1 MRWQTTVV
9 VAILLV
15 LVGGYYVVD
24 VEYLGPRQ
32 EKREQAKNRVWV
44 VEDKSVEELVVK
56 RPADTLRLRRLGDG
70 WQMLEPVS
78 GTGAKGSIDS
88 AISDIVN
95 ARMDR
100 EITATPGALAEYGLD
115 KPAAEITLRAKGT
128 AGPLGLSLGAKNPT
142 GEWVYAKKRDAPGVF
157 VLPELILRDATQ
169 AASEFRDRTVLAF
182 DRKDVTGLELVT
194 REDTIDLA
202 RGDPR
207 QWRITKPVT
216 LPADADVVTEFIDK
230 LQFGRV
236 KEFVAEKPPSLA
248 AYGLDR
254 PVRVELWLGSGK
266 DRTSKAL
273 LFGRVAAEKK
283 GVYALRPGETSVLLV
298 DQAVWDQLPKNVAA
312 LRDKTVVAFDRD
324 KLTRLALESPKG
336 TVTLAR
342 QGDQWRIT
350 APQALPAD
358 GPVVSG
364 LLFQLREAKAQAFLP
379 GVHFTPTVKV
389 SLWEGETKT
398 PRIVALAPST
408 ETRGGQPSAYAELL
422 GQGPPVL
429 VEARLLSTLSKSAP
443 ELRDHSLFGGLETK
457 QVTRIRVSR
466 GGRTA
471 MFERSSPLEW
481 KMVEPR
487 RGAARSGRVEDLLL
501 TVAALR
507 WNDIIGDGADAKR
520 YGFDAPS
527 LEVTLFGDK
536 GAELAA
542 LTIGKREGG
551 QFYVRTKAPTVYTV
565 DTTRLGALPKI
576 PDDLQG

>member
-88 AISDIVN
+88 AVSDIVN

-128 AGPLGLSLGAKNPT
+128 A
-142 GEWVYAKKRDAPGVF
+142 
-157 VLPELILRDATQ
+157 ELILRDATQ

-324 KLTRLALESPKG
+324 KLTRLAFESPKG
-336 TVTLAR
+336 TVALAR

-429 VEARLLSTLSKSAP
+429 VEARLLSTLSKSAA